1 MYAEFKRFA
10 ADSSLL
16 RMERTRNLLAN
27 MLEYAKYYA
36 AIKGVAAAGSSDM
49 NVDRRLESIQ
59 NWAARL
65 RTRWLCTC
73 SRHGSV
79 IA

>member
-36 AIKGVAAAGSSDM
+36 AIKGVAAAGSGDM
-49 NVDRRLESIQ
+49 NVDAVSINSKTGQ
-59 NWAARL
+59 
-65 RTRWLCTC
+65 
-73 SRHGSV
+73 HGYGPV
-79 IA
+79 GYGHVRGMEA